1 MNSRS
6 VHPAWRLAE
15 PWPAILVAPHAV
27 DEPPDLEDFLAALAS
42 RLGATVEV
50 MEFLPSADE
59 KHPWSVLIRLPG
71 QLTPVLISCER
82 TKRMDEVP
90 PGLADSV
97 ARSKFTI
104 VVESLLDGE
113 DPRMIWGRLAMV
125 AAWRPEAIALL
136 DGATGRWFDRAEID
150 RDLSDLEFGPPEDVL
165 WRVQA
170 VSSSENLTEGTVW
183 LFTRGLLRCGLP
195 ELEMLEVPGRD
206 AAAASKL
213 IDALAGLLLEDG
225 PAAPEIPY
233 PVGPGIDVALIP
245 WREIIETLDPE
256 SLGSEADRAAL
267 SQETPN
273 PLQARRAAICDI
285 EPKGSFKRVWTW
297 PQNAVAHFARPDAAV
312 YRSDVSTSRASAVA
326 RRSWASAVEAHQ
338 AAGPDV
344 VLLAGI
350 PLGADSQGR
359 VEHAWLQVERAA
371 ASGGRGRLLRATL
384 DGRTAGMSIDF
395 QSADLDGWRLV
406 QGDHAIGPEDA
417 IDPLG
422 FVNDAPARGDQ

>member
-1 MNSRS
+1 MTAPS
-6 VHPAWRLAE
+6 VHPSWRLAE
-15 PWPAILVAPHAV
+15 PWPAILVAPHALA
-27 DEPPDLEDFLAALAS
+27 EPPELEGFLATLAG
-42 RLGATVEV
+42 RLDETVEV

-59 KHPWSVLIRLPG
+59 KHPWSVLVRLPG
-71 QLTPVLISCER
+71 QPTPVLISCER

-90 PGLADSV
+90 AGLSASV
-97 ARSKFTI
+97 AASGFTI
-104 VVESLLDGE
+104 VVESLLDGA

-125 AAWRPEAIALL
+125 AAVRPEAIAIL
-136 DGATGRWFDRAEID
+136 DGATGRWFDRSEID
-150 RDLSDLEFGPPEDVL
+150 RDLSDLELGPPEDVL

-170 VSSSENLTEGTVW
+170 VSGSENLDEGTVW

-225 PAAPEIPY
+225 PPAPEIPY
-233 PVGPGIDVALIP
+233 PLGPGIDVALIP
-245 WREIIETLDPE
+245 WRDVVETLDSE

-285 EPKGSFKRVWTW
+285 EPKGSFKRLWTW
-297 PQNAVAHFARPDAAV
+297 PQNAVMHFARADAAI

-326 RRSWASAVEAHQ
+326 RRSWAVAVEAHRS
-338 AAGPDV
+338 ATPDTL
-344 VLLAGI
+344 LLAGI
-350 PLGADSQGR
+350 PLGADSEGR
-359 VEHAWLQVERAA
+359 VEHAWLQVEK
-371 ASGGRGRLLRATL
+371 ASTEGGNGRLLRATL
-384 DGRTAGMSIDF
+384 DGRSAGTSIEF
-395 QSADLDGWRLV
+395 RAADLDGWRLV
-406 QGDHAIGPEDA
+406 RGEHAIGPEDS

-422 FVNDAPARGDQ
+422 FVADAPAGGAG

>member
-59 KHPWSVLIRLPG
+59 KHPWSVLVRLPE

-97 ARSKFTI
+97 ARSRFTI

-338 AAGPDV
+338 AAGPGV

-350 PLGADSQGR
+350 PLRADSQGR

>member
-1 MNSRS
+1 MDSRS

-15 PWPAILVAPHAV
+15 PWPAILVAPHAG
-27 DEPPDLEDFLAALAS
+27 DEPPDLEEFLAALAS

-59 KHPWSVLIRLPG
+59 KHPWSVLVRLPE
-71 QLTPVLISCER
+71 QLTPVLVSCER

-125 AAWRPEAIALL
+125 AAWRPEAITLL

-150 RDLSDLEFGPPEDVL
+150 RDLSDIEFGPPEDVL

-170 VSSSENLTEGTVW
+170 VSSSENLEEGTVW

-245 WREIIETLDPE
+245 WRELIDTLDPE

-312 YRSDVSTSRASAVA
+312 YRSDVSTSRASVVA

-338 AAGPDV
+338 AAGPSV

-359 VEHAWLQVERAA
+359 VEHAWLQVERATV
-371 ASGGRGRLLRATL
+371 SGGSGRLLRATL
-384 DGRTAGMSIDF
+384 DGRTAGMAIDF

-406 QGDHAIGPEDA
+406 QGEHAIGPEDA
-417 IDPLG
+417 IDLLG
-422 FVNDAPARGDQ
+422 FVNDAQARGDE